1 VHPEAGPEPAWTA
14 FAFYTLA
21 GPFRAEAGPSSR
33 GVSNTT
39 GVIMNDPTGVYMSSG
54 VYDAGLS
61 GLLAGILPIIVGS
74 VRKSPALGR
83 VGFLVCFV
91 AGAFGGPFLAVG
103 AAVLCAVLIVL
114 VTQRQAAAAPAPALP
129 EPYPGP
135 NPVGRAAEDSP
146 RVGDALPPKT
156 AAPSPPL
163 WAAEAPLRCPSCGHE
178 LTGDAGHLPPWCR
191 RCGADLKRRRA
202 EPPPAPAA
210 ESAPVQD
217 VPASGA

>member
-1 VHPEAGPEPAWTA
+1 VLPGGGPRPACTA

-21 GPFRAEAGPSSR
+21 GHFRAEAGPSSR
-33 GVSNTT
+33 GVSDKA

-61 GLLAGILPIIVGS
+61 GLLTGILPVIVGY
-74 VRKSPALGR
+74 VRNSPALGR

-135 NPVGRAAEDSP
+135 NPVGRATEDSP
-146 RVGDALPPKT
+146 RMGEALSPRT
-156 AAPSPPL
+156 ASPSPPL

-178 LTGDAGHLPPWCR
+178 FAGAAGHLPPWCR
-191 RCGADLKRRRA
+191 RCGADLKRRPV

-210 ESAPVQD
+210 QSAPAQD
-217 VPASGA
+217 VPAAGG